1 MPFTLLTIFQSCSY
15 NQTVLIYKT
24 SNRNN
29 NFVFIEN
36 IEEKQLNIT
45 AIGEEDEQEHVS
57 WQLHVKVV

>member
-24 SNRNN
+24 SNRNS

-45 AIGEEDEQEHVS
+45 AIGEEDEEEHVS
-57 WQLHVKVV
+57 

>member
-1 MPFTLLTIFQSCSY
+1 MPSTLLTIFQPCSY

-36 IEEKQLNIT
+36 KEEKQLNIT
-45 AIGEEDEQEHVS
+45 TTGEEDEEEYVS
-57 WQLHVKVV
+57 

>member
-24 SNRNN
+24 SNRNS

-45 AIGEEDEQEHVS
+45 AIAEEDEEEHVS
-57 WQLHVKVV
+57 